1 MSLCSLHL
9 LIYLP
14 LDSQP
19 TSSYIST
26 MTPKTRNK
34 LPASH
39 SRRVNVA
46 KKKTDG
52 RILVLPVE
60 LQRTICD
67 DLSKKDLARLRLVSK
82 NFQQV
87 ASSFLFRSVWFSTDG
102 RDWYIISRISKHPVL
117 RQYVREICYDNTV
130 YESELYSRKTQIDAL
145 TAGRTSSYSKA
156 AVIRGYELY
165 KKYFDRQMNLQ
176 RLHGNQILEYAS
188 SFLASDP
195 LASDLAE
202 ATETRNASKLAAHLS
217 QDLVCLTQAFMSM
230 PNIDTFSLSNSRW
243 YEGDHRWAR
252 AQLSRTTTK
261 ERSFSIEPGW
271 KPGWDKVVFDPVPAQ
286 ATVAGLG
293 GLQRG
298 FDILIQATF
307 ISQPKNLRFFN
318 LGPAM
323 RHGYGTHLGYHDI
336 DMTSNQMQM
345 AQHAFCGL
353 TDLDLRFTGH
363 GPGNSRLSSEELTPF
378 QAGKVGKVL
387 HLATGLEKL
396 ALEFGNLSRIDDLS
410 WILGQGAWPSLR
422 RLTLRF
428 MDVYAGQL
436 ASFLLLHSSS
446 LRYLSL
452 EDFVLREEDPA
463 NLTTGPFSHGPE
475 SWSHFFQA
483 ITALDL
489 GELSLARLGKK
500 SSDSERSIWHSKDRA
515 EVQEF
520 LHSGG
525 SVLPATA
532 GMDVVEVEDGE

>member
-1 MSLCSLHL
+1 M
-9 LIYLP
+9 
-14 LDSQP
+14 
-19 TSSYIST
+19 TSK
-26 MTPKTRNK
+26 MRNK
-34 LPASH
+34 LQASH
-39 SRRVNVA
+39 SRRANVA
-46 KKKTDG
+46 KKKTDS
-52 RILVLPVE
+52 RILVLPLE

-67 DLSKKDLARLRLVSK
+67 RLSKKDLARVRLVSK
-82 NFQQV
+82 VFQQV
-87 ASSFLFRSVWFSTDG
+87 ASSFMFRSVWFSTDS
-102 RDWYIISRISKHPVL
+102 RDWYNISRISKHSVL

-145 TAGRTSSYSKA
+145 KTNRPSYYSKA
-156 AVIRGYELY
+156 AVIRGYETY
-165 KKYFDRQMNLQ
+165 KKYFDRQMDLQ
-176 RLHGNQILEYAS
+176 RFYANDILQYTS
-188 SFLASDP
+188 SF

-202 ATETRNASKLAAHLS
+202 ATETRNASKLAPYLS
-217 QDLVCLTQAFMSM
+217 EDLVCLTQAFMSM
-230 PNIDTFSLSNSRW
+230 PNVDTFSLSNSRW
-243 YEGDHRWAR
+243 YEGDHCWAR
-252 AQLSRTTTK
+252 AQLSRTRTK

-271 KPGWDKVVFDPVPAQ
+271 KPGHDKVVFDPVPAQ
-286 ATVAGLG
+286 ATVDGLC

-298 FDILIQATF
+298 FAILIQATS

-323 RHGYGTHLGYHDI
+323 RHDYGTHLSYHDF

-345 AQHAFCGL
+345 ARHAFCGL

-500 SSDSERSIWHSKDRA
+500 SSGLKSSIWHSKERVDI
-515 EVQEF
+515 QSF

-525 SVLPATA
+525 SVLLATA